1 MINQYSSNY
10 PSKNRSVFDSFVAFD
25 SNQEAKSL
33 ALQFA
38 YETNGEDVLGI
49 TCNNIGNGA
58 THLALCILNEIE
70 KANMEQEI
78 FYTGFERLE
87 MNDNSINE
95 LTIFDK
101 DWLNSKSLILID
113 SFYHTSNQEFK
124 NRFFNVLSEVKTKI
138 IFTYGEGIK
147 VPLVTKE
154 IRLSTPSKI
163 DKELILKN
171 VLTSGKIN
179 LENDIVDF
187 LINQEHLSVRV
198 LESLII
204 SVQAQK
210 TLGKKSDVES
220 LRNFMTMNY
229 SFN

>member
-1 MINQYSSNY
+1 
-10 PSKNRSVFDSFVAFD
+10 
-25 SNQEAKSL
+25 
-33 ALQFA
+33 
-38 YETNGEDVLGI
+38 
-49 TCNNIGNGA
+49 
-58 THLALCILNEIE
+58 
-70 KANMEQEI
+70 
-78 FYTGFERLE
+78 
-87 MNDNSINE
+87 
-95 LTIFDK
+95 
-101 DWLNSKSLILID
+101 LILID

>member
-10 PSKNRSVFDSFVAFD
+10 PSKNRSDFDSFIAFD

-33 ALQFA
+33 ALQFVHQ
-38 YETNGEDVLGI
+38 TSGDNVLGI
-49 TCNNIGNGA
+49 TCTNIGNGA
-58 THLALCILNEIE
+58 THLALSILNEIE
-70 KANMEQEI
+70 KNTAKEI
-78 FYTGFERLE
+78 FYSNFERLE

-101 DWLNSKSLILID
+101 DWLNSKSLIFID
-113 SFYHTSNQEFK
+113 SFYNTSNQEFK

-147 VPLVTKE
+147 VPLVMKE

-163 DKELILKN
+163 DKELIIKN
-171 VLTSGKIN
+171 VLTSEKFN
-179 LENDIVDF
+179 LEDEIVNF
-187 LINQEHLSVRV
+187 LVNQKHLSVRV
-198 LESLII
+198 IESLII

-210 TLGKKSDVES
+210 SLGKKSDVEF
-220 LRNFMTMNY
+220 LRNFTAMNH

>member
-1 MINQYSSNY
+1 MINQLSSNY
-10 PSKNRSVFDSFVAFD
+10 PSKNRSHFDSFIAFD

-38 YETNGEDVLGI
+38 HQTSGDNVLGI
-49 TCNNIGNGA
+49 TCANIGNGA
-58 THLALCILNEIE
+58 THLALSILNEIE
-70 KANMEQEI
+70 KNTAQEI
-78 FYTGFERLE
+78 FYSNFERLE

-101 DWLNSKSLILID
+101 DFLNSKSLILID

-124 NRFFNVLSEVKTKI
+124 KRFFNVLSKVKTKI

-163 DKELILKN
+163 DKELIIKN
-171 VLTSGKIN
+171 VLASEKIN
-179 LENDIVDF
+179 LEDEIVNF
-187 LINQEHLSVRV
+187 LVNQKHLSVRV
-198 LESLII
+198 IESLII
-204 SVQAQK
+204 TVQAQK
-210 TLGKKSDVES
+210 SLGKKSDVES
-220 LRNFMTMNY
+220 LRNFMAMNY
-229 SFN
+229 

>member
-1 MINQYSSNY
+1 MINQLSSNY
-10 PSKNRSVFDSFVAFD
+10 PSKNRSHIDSFIAFD

-38 YETNGEDVLGI
+38 HQTSGDNVLGI
-49 TCNNIGNGA
+49 TCANIGNGA
-58 THLALCILNEIE
+58 THLALSILNEIE
-70 KANMEQEI
+70 KNTAQEI
-78 FYTGFERLE
+78 FYSNFERLE

-101 DWLNSKSLILID
+101 DWLSSKSLILID

-124 NRFFNVLSEVKTKI
+124 SRFFNALSEVKTKI

-163 DKELILKN
+163 DKELIIKN
-171 VLTSGKIN
+171 VLASEKIN
-179 LENDIVDF
+179 LEDEIVNF
-187 LINQEHLSVRV
+187 LVNQKHLSVRV
-198 LESLII
+198 IESLII
-204 SVQAQK
+204 TVQAQK
-210 TLGKKSDVES
+210 SLGKKSDVES
-220 LRNFMTMNY
+220 LRNFMAMNY
-229 SFN
+229 